1 MRLAGFALLLG
12 LAACAGG
19 APPPP
24 SASLP
29 PGMVAGATDPWR
41 FAVLGAAHAFGRGAP
56 PAGAEAAQAAMLVE
70 YLAASLPWE
79 ARWRAFAPPIGPAML
94 AARAELREALA
105 IAPEAPPQLV
115 VDGLAL
121 ARARLAG
128 EGEGPPLP
136 AAAFPAPETTLRRL
150 AAPPP
155 LPRTREAT
163 AMAEREMLR
172 LDQDRLNQ
180 NIGRGS
186 ANGRS

>member
-19 APPPP
+19 APPP

-29 PGMVAGATDPWR
+29 PGMVAGAADPWR

-79 ARWRAFAPPIGPAML
+79 ARWRAFAPPIGPALL

-105 IAPEAPPQLV
+105 IAPDAPPQTV

-121 ARARLAG
+121 AARRLAG
-128 EGEGPPLP
+128 EGEGAALPP
-136 AAAFPAPETTLRRL
+136 AAFPTPETTLQRL

-155 LPRTREAT
+155 LPLTRGAT
-163 AMAEREMLR
+163 ATAEREMLR